1 MIRWGVVALALVIAC
16 RGSRSSG
23 ERDAPT
29 PSAAVMPSAPRD
41 AAVDAP
47 DGPALVLPSVTQR
60 PGTSAIVRHETHLD
74 FDLDLGGL
82 RAETRTRQIKR
93 KKVEIVRIDADGTV
107 HKRMTYL
114 ERKIDLR
121 VDGKPQKTPTPL
133 TGKSFLVSWK
143 HGTLEVRRAD
153 GKAATTAELDA
164 VRAEEGQLQS
174 PEFLASHLA
183 GLRLVQDVPF
193 DVPVAT
199 MRLLIT
205 GDFLARKLVL
215 TYRGKQ
221 GDHERIDVQASLA
234 NETEATGWF
243 VDLEA
248 KLVIDHTGWC
258 LEADISAQARA
269 ELNGTVLGRGTGGGT
284 LRATPLR

>member
-1 MIRWGVVALALVIAC
+1 MRGVVAVALCVLAC
-16 RGSRSSG
+16 GGSRSGG
-23 ERDAPT
+23 ERDAPAVAVVAAP
-29 PSAAVMPSAPRD
+29 PSIDAPI
-41 AAVDAP
+41 DAP

-60 PGTSAIVRHETHLD
+60 PGTSAIVRSETHLD

-82 RAETRTRQIKR
+82 RAETRTRQTKR
-93 KKVEIVRIDADGTV
+93 KKVEIVRIDDDGTV
-107 HKRMTYL
+107 HKRITYL
-114 ERKIDLR
+114 ERKTDLR
-121 VDGKPQKTPTPL
+121 IDGKPQKEPNPL
-133 TGKSFLVSWK
+133 PNKAFLLSWK
-143 HGTLEVRRAD
+143 DGVLDVRRGN
-153 GKAATTAELDA
+153 GKAATKEELAA

-193 DVPVAT
+193 EVPVAT

-243 VDLEA
+243 VDLQA
-248 KLVIDHTGWC
+248 RLVIDHTGWC
-258 LEADISAQARA
+258 LEAAIDAQARA
-269 ELNGTVLGRGTGGGT
+269 ELNGTVIGRGTGGGT
-284 LRATPLR
+284 LRATPLQ